1 MTTKWQLGV
10 VFWTEELLLKTNL
23 QIFRTY
29 VAEAICFLGHNK
41 KSNPIVDVHE
51 GVYVLHVFL
60 HREVVVVVVGK
71 SNKMDRRIHEV
82 T

>member
-1 MTTKWQLGV
+1 M
-10 VFWTEELLLKTNL
+10 LKTNL

-29 VAEAICFLGHNK
+29 VAEAICFLGHNE
-41 KSNPIVDVHE
+41 KSNPIVYVHE
-51 GVYVLHVFL
+51 GVYVLHVFFCI
-60 HREVVVVVVGK
+60 EVVVVVVGK

>member
-1 MTTKWQLGV
+1 M
-10 VFWTEELLLKTNL
+10 LKTNL

-41 KSNPIVDVHE
+41 KSNPIIYVHE

-60 HREVVVVVVGK
+60 HREVVVVIVGK

>member
-1 MTTKWQLGV
+1 VTTKWQLGV

-41 KSNPIVDVHE
+41 KSNPISYVHE

-60 HREVVVVVVGK
+60 HREVVVVIVGK

>member
-1 MTTKWQLGV
+1 MAIGGS
-10 VFWTEELLLKTNL
+10 FWTEELLLKTNL

-29 VAEAICFLGHNK
+29 EAEAICFLGHNK
-41 KSNPIVDVHE
+41 KSNPIFYVHE
-51 GVYVLHVFL
+51 GVYVLHVCI
-60 HREVVVVVVGK
+60 EVVSIVGK